1 MRTTHRISLLL
12 ACVLFASSALAQ
24 TASVTFVHNS
34 PDPAAAVIDL
44 YVSHAGN
51 TVKIDN
57 LAFQGSSTI
66 PEMAIFGGIPV
77 TFKIAPSTSTDQSQA
92 LLTYEFTP
100 AADMFYVVEARGL
113 ITTDGFAAN
122 PDAKPISAGIRHFE
136 IPATNTDA
144 TKAGVIFVH
153 SSTDLDKG
161 DLWVRGASAATFA
174 GVTYG
179 DVTTPLKLIEAKSSF
194 LDYTKAGI
202 KTPALASFEVDLSGF
217 AGQVLILMVSGF
229 KSPVDN
235 KNSPDTL
242 TLLGVKEDGS
252 ISKYSLLS
260 GSQTARVQVI
270 HNAADPKLGQVDV
283 FLNTERTIDNLNFRR
298 ATAFSNFP
306 AGVPL
311 VIGIAPA
318 TSSSYKDTLR
328 TLRVQSLR
336 PGRTYVITLSGI
348 LDSAK
353 FAINPDSVNIALKA
367 TLIEGVLEGSPDT
380 VAANLLCVQQS
391 TDSKSLSL
399 VSSIDQNVLL
409 DMASYGA
416 VSVNHLVAPGTDT
429 LWLKNDS
436 GIVKKGYVV
445 NLKTRKA
452 YVALTSGFVDPTK
465 NMDGQPFKVILVDSA
480 GVVNSSLVEVMPG
493 TVSVQEETATMA
505 RLSLVPNPAT
515 TSVLLR
521 GDRTVGIQTILLVDA
536 TGRTMAEYRVSDGMR
551 QQDGISVSLE
561 RLTTGVYVVIATDAN
576 GSVVAQEKLIVT
588 R

>member
-1 MRTTHRISLLL
+1 MRITHRVSLLL
-12 ACVLFASSALAQ
+12 SCVLFATSALAQ
-24 TASVTFVHNS
+24 TASITFVHNS
-34 PDPAAAVIDL
+34 PDPAAAVVDL
-44 YVSHAGN
+44 YVLHAGT

-66 PEMAIFGGIPV
+66 PEMAIFGGVPV
-77 TFKIAPSTSTDQSQA
+77 TFKIAPATSTDQSQA
-92 LLTYEFTP
+92 LISHEFTP
-100 AADMFYVVEARGL
+100 EADMFYVVEARGL
-113 ITTDGFAAN
+113 ITTDGFVAN
-122 PDAKPISAGIRHFE
+122 PDAKTITAEIRHFE
-136 IPATNTDA
+136 IPPTNDDA
-144 TKAGVIFVH
+144 VKAGLIFVH

-161 DLWVRGASAATFA
+161 DLWVRGGTAATFS

-179 DVTTPLKLIEAKSSF
+179 DVTTPMKLIEAKSSF

-202 KTPALASFEVDLSGF
+202 KSPALASFEVDLSKY

-229 KSPVDN
+229 KSPADN

-252 ISKYSLLS
+252 ISRFSILS

-283 FLNTERTIDNLNFRR
+283 YLNTERTIDNMAFRK
-298 ATAFSNFP
+298 ATAFTNFP
-306 AGVPL
+306 AGIPL
-311 VIGIAPA
+311 VFGIAPA
-318 TSSSYKDTLR
+318 TSSGYKDTLR
-328 TLRVQSLR
+328 TLKVSSLR

-348 LDSAK
+348 LDSTK
-353 FAINPDSVNIALKA
+353 FAINPDSANIALKA
-367 TLIEGVLEGSPDT
+367 TLIEGALERSPDT
-380 VAANLLCVQQS
+380 VEASLMCIQQS
-391 TDSKSLSL
+391 TDSKRLSL
-399 VSSIDQNVLL
+399 VSSIDQTVLL

-445 NLKTRKA
+445 TLKTRKA
-452 YVALTSGFVDPTK
+452 YTALTSGFVDPTK

-480 GVVNSSLVEVMPG
+480 GVVNSSLVEVLPVA
-493 TVSVQEETATMA
+493 VSVQEETASMA

-521 GDRTVGIQTILLVDA
+521 GDRTVAIQTILLVDA

-551 QQDGISVSLE
+551 HQDGISISLD